1 MNTAPNKNA
10 YQKNRS
16 HAPEKEFQIWKRG
29 SYFLCLDL
37 QKPYPSHVGV
47 CGACSRRPGCSRSEW
62 HFNHLKC
69 HQPPRP
75 LPVSLELDEEERSI
89 EECTNGEQHEITVN
103 VEVADLSDLNDDLS
117 EDEALP
123 ERPEN
128 NGLAKERRN
137 DRDPST
143 DRSSECNE
151 REDRND
157 NASFCLTV
165 RMTKLENLMKMR
177 QSGRTN
183 PQRLEI
189 HRRLMYSL
197 QSTRSIGIPWL
208 IQAQKSGSAVRLAK
222 NARFVS
228 EERVVKP
235 NLTLMRYN
243 RGRHHSYYPQA
254 DLNFHVRNLPEPN
267 QLVSCPKLYTV
278 CLESTFSILPFHR
291 LGRLSRH
298 QETTEPSNRSC
309 CLTVETPFVSQ
320 QLPSAK
326 RLRQMFRSDRMRRK
340 KARSSEVNSVAG
352 NKTMSYPISYY
363 LHGIFIP
370 CSASDT
376 VNHVIQCKIVQIS
389 YKYDINMIYYTMQ
402 VLYRDTRS
410 LPIGISCIGSRTL
423 FSSCYTTVASGQ
435 SLTLSLLWIMPLG
448 IIKGELNNCAQEQ
461 V

>member
-1 MNTAPNKNA
+1 MMTYRRMRRCRKDLKTMDWPKSAGTTGIQAQTGHLSAMNVRIEMTTPH
-10 YQKNRS
+10 S
-16 HAPEKEFQIWKRG
+16 
-29 SYFLCLDL
+29 
-37 QKPYPSHVGV
+37 
-47 CGACSRRPGCSRSEW
+47 
-62 HFNHLKC
+62 
-69 HQPPRP
+69 
-75 LPVSLELDEEERSI
+75 VS
-89 EECTNGEQHEITVN
+89 
-103 VEVADLSDLNDDLS
+103 
-117 EDEALP
+117 
-123 ERPEN
+123 
-128 NGLAKERRN
+128 
-137 DRDPST
+137 
-143 DRSSECNE
+143 
-151 REDRND
+151 
-157 NASFCLTV
+157 TV

-298 QETTEPSNRSC
+298 QETTEPSNRSY

-326 RLRQMFRSDRMRRK
+326 RLRQMFR
-340 KARSSEVNSVAG
+340 E
-352 NKTMSYPISYY
+352 
-363 LHGIFIP
+363 
-370 CSASDT
+370 
-376 VNHVIQCKIVQIS
+376 
-389 YKYDINMIYYTMQ
+389 
-402 VLYRDTRS
+402 
-410 LPIGISCIGSRTL
+410 
-423 FSSCYTTVASGQ
+423 
-435 SLTLSLLWIMPLG
+435 
-448 IIKGELNNCAQEQ
+448 
-461 V
+461 